1 MLESTALFEGF
12 FVHIYTHEILQLF
25 VAAALGGIIGFER
38 ELAGKDPS
46 LRTFSLICMGSCL
59 FSIMS
64 VHIGTLTE
72 PADPGRIAAQIVS
85 GIGFLGAGAIF
96 RRKDAVAGLT
106 TAAMMWVTA
115 AIGMAVG
122 FGHMG
127 LAISATVIAFAAI
140 YFFLWVHYI
149 LRRTPIHPEHQTKN
163 ESKAKQAPRGKT
175 TALDD

>member
-1 MLESTALFEGF
+1 METILSQ
-12 FVHIYTHEILQLF
+12 INTHEVLQLI
-25 VAAALGGIIGFER
+25 VAMVLGGVIGFER

-59 FSIMS
+59 FSILS
-64 VHIGTLTE
+64 VHIGVLTQ

-96 RRKDAVAGLT
+96 RRKEAVAGLT

-122 FGHMG
+122 FNHIG
-127 LAISATVIAFAAI
+127 LAISATVIAFCAI
-140 YFFLWVHYI
+140 YFFLLIHHI
-149 LRRTPIHPEHQTKN
+149 LRKTPLHPEHPENLINKP
-163 ESKAKQAPRGKT
+163 SVKGKK
-175 TALDD
+175 

>member
-1 MLESTALFEGF
+1 MLESAALFEGF
-12 FVHIYTHEILQLF
+12 FANLYSHEILQLF
-25 VAAALGGIIGFER
+25 VAAALGGVIGFER

-96 RRKDAVAGLT
+96 RRKEAVAGLT

-122 FGHMG
+122 FGYMG
-127 LAISATVIAFAAI
+127 LAISATAIAFAAI
-140 YFFLWVHYI
+140 YFFLWVHHI
-149 LRRTPIHPEHQTKN
+149 LRRTPIHPENQPQN
-163 ESKAKQAPRGKT
+163 GLSKKPKPRVKP